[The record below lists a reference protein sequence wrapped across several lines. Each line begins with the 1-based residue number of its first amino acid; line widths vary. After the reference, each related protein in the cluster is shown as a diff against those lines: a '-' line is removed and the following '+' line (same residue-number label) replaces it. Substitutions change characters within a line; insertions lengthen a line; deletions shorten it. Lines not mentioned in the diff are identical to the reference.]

1 VGALESRVTVA
12 GKRVGRRAR
21 PAFRVWLAVVWLA
34 CLAAPLAA
42 QVRPDTIPRDT
53 IRRDTIPADPVPGD
67 PLLVPIPPEQM
78 VRDTLPTEAFRET
91 EDPDPVLAP
100 IPVYF
105 RPLPVGWASARWEWS
120 RDELLRFHGFSL
132 LELVER
138 VPGLTVVRAGAPGR
152 PAGITA
158 LGMGGGAVRVF
169 RDGFEVDPLTGATL
183 DLQQIGLA
191 DLESVRVR
199 RTAAGVRIDL
209 TSFQLREPRA
219 YSLVEFA
226 TGNYRSRLLRA
237 LFARPFGGRSVATAS
252 FDVLGVSGF
261 RVAEPGRISN
271 VNARWQ
277 YSLSPRAA
285 LQAEYRLA
293 AWDRQGQLFPERTD
307 RRELLLRG
315 RVQPFDRLTFDAM
328 VGRVTRSAAE
338 PAPFQ
343 VDLASV
349 QGAARASLELGL
361 GWVEAV
367 ARARDAG
374 AEGPAAPRTDLSA
387 RAALNPLPLLA
398 LEGEVRSAGAD
409 GGVSASQA
417 SGTVRLGPLFG
428 LSAFYARSTGERLAW
443 TVGTQDPPDPLPD
456 PDPALR
462 PLFAPLA
469 VPATG
474 DRAGVEWMA
483 RGASAGVALVSGP
496 GGLAVPL
503 GLAPDRTFLPVM
515 EEAARGVEAFA
526 SVPLPLPRRSLR
538 LEGWLTAWDEAN
550 DRLYLPTEQ
559 ARLSLVYHDL
569 FFVGQLEPTL
579 RFDLVHRGR
588 TLVPVPGSPNA
599 LVRLDPYQV
608 GNLQLQIRILDVRAF
623 FVLDNAF
630 NFPAAD
636 LPAQLQPGS
645 RMLYGVRWEFRN

>member
-1 VGALESRVTVA
+1 VGALESRVTAA

-21 PAFRVWLAVVWLA
+21 PAFRVWLAVVSLA
-34 CLAAPLAA
+34 CLADPLGA

-53 IRRDTIPADPVPGD
+53 IPAEPVPGD

-191 DLESVRVR
+191 ELESVRVR
-199 RTAAGVRIDL
+199 RTAAGIRIDL
-209 TSFQLREPRA
+209 ASFELRDPRA
-219 YSLVEFA
+219 YSLVEFG

-237 LFARPFGGRSVATAS
+237 LFARPLGERSVATAS

-261 RVAEPGRISN
+261 QVAEPGRISN
-271 VNARWQ
+271 VGARWQ

-293 AWDRQGQLFPERTD
+293 AWDRQGQLLPERTD

-315 RVQPFDRLTFDAM
+315 RVQPVDRLTVDAM
-328 VGRVTRSAAE
+328 IGRVTRSAAD

-343 VDLASV
+343 VDLAST

-367 ARARDAG
+367 ARVRDAG
-374 AEGPAAPRTDLSA
+374 MEGPAAPRLDLSA
-387 RAALNPLPLLA
+387 RTALNPLPLLA
-398 LEGEVRSAGAD
+398 LEGEVRDAGAE
-409 GGVSASQA
+409 GVSASQA
-417 SGTVRLGPLFG
+417 SGTVRLGPVFG

-443 TVGTQDPPDPLPD
+443 TVGDQLPPDPLPD
-456 PDPALR
+456 PSPPRR
-462 PLFAPLA
+462 PLFTPLV
-469 VPATG
+469 VPAAG
-474 DRAGVEWMA
+474 DRAGVEWMSH
-483 RGASAGVALVSGP
+483 GASVGVAVVSRP
-496 GGLAVPL
+496 GGLTLPL
-503 GLAPDRTFLPVM
+503 GLALDRTFLPVA
-515 EEAARGVEAFA
+515 EEAAQGIEAFA

-538 LEGWLTAWDEAN
+538 LEGWLATWDEAT
-550 DRLYLPTEQ
+550 DRLYLPTDQ
-559 ARLSLVYHDL
+559 GRLSLVYHDL
-569 FFVGQLEPTL
+569 FFEGQLEPTL
-579 RFDLVHRGR
+579 RFDLVHRGSAI
-588 TLVPVPGSPNA
+588 VPVPGPPDA
-599 LVRLDPYQV
+599 LARLDPYQV

-645 RMLYGVRWEFRN
+645 RMLYGIRWEFRN